1 MDGGSMTS
9 EKTIF
14 TFDPKQ
20 HILTIWRYEK
30 NISDFISCCVLA
42 VAWLWYTVDDWF
54 FFSSDSHLTVAIVL
68 FWFIAS
74 IYARQNMLIN
84 VLRAIPTCFY
94 KEECPAVLPHA
105 LVAGFVK
112 TDKNF

>member
-1 MDGGSMTS
+1 
-9 EKTIF
+9 
-14 TFDPKQ
+14 
-20 HILTIWRYEK
+20 
-30 NISDFISCCVLA
+30 
-42 VAWLWYTVDDWF
+42 
-54 FFSSDSHLTVAIVL
+54 
-68 FWFIAS
+68 
-74 IYARQNMLIN
+74 MLIN